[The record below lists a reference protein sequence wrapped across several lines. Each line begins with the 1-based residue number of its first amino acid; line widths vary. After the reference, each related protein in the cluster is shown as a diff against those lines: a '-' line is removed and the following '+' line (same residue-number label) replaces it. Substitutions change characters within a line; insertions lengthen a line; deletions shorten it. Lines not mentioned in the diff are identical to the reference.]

1 MHFTANRA
9 VFAVVRI
16 KEVLFCIF
24 FDLQILSLKY
34 SVERCM
40 YGEIFFRN
48 SVIYV
53 KQHPVSQK
61 LGVTSA
67 LMKAAITNYDVT

>member
-1 MHFTANRA
+1 
-9 VFAVVRI
+9 
-16 KEVLFCIF
+16 
-24 FDLQILSLKY
+24 
-34 SVERCM
+34 M
-40 YGEIFFRN
+40 YDEIFFRN